1 MAIICTFHISRF
13 PNSHSFLF
21 RIPLSQNIHRQ
32 EPVVFSPLPPTQN
45 DDDDI
50 EISRPKVRQ
59 LVDDDDEEE
68 EEEDS
73 NEQQVNSGETEE
85 EIDDEN
91 EELIDYRKQL
101 FEMEAEESESDDE
114 GNPTKKKD
122 EDEEESE
129 EDDDDEPDEELQK
142 FIDTAA
148 VEMDEDEVDDLAKV
162 HL

>member
-59 LVDDDDEEE
+59 LVDDDDEE